1 MVRHSLEIDAKHC
14 RSLRWFSMSVVMSEG
29 IAFDFTWYL
38 LIPKEQWKT
47 NWERRCIVATWHTA
61 IKAQTSVL
69 FCCIRWI
76 FCFIP
81 SIFSVYFS
89 CYISI
94 VCFLNMSSWHIVF
107 RFFWYVLK
115 FWCKH
120 LKPVSWIFCT
130 HCKESTHILKTY
142 RSQVFDLV
150 YISYPC

>member
-1 MVRHSLEIDAKHC
+1 MLRHSLEIDAKHC

-29 IAFDFTWYL
+29 ITFDFTWYL

-61 IKAQTSVL
+61 IKAQTFVL

-76 FCFIP
+76 FVLFHLYFLCTFHV
-81 SIFSVYFS
+81 IFQLF
-89 CYISI
+89 
-94 VCFLNMSSWHIVF
+94 VF
-107 RFFWYVLK
+107 WTYPLDIFCLDFRYVLK

-120 LKPVSWIFCT
+120 FKPVSWIFCT
-130 HCKESTHILKTY
+130 HCKESIHILKTY

-150 YISYPC
+150 YISYLC